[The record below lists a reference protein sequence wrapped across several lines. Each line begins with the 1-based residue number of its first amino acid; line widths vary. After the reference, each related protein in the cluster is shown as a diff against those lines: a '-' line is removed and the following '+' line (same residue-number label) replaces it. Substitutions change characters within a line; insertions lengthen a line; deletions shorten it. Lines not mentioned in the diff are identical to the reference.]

1 MYIKK
6 YLVFFVLVIVGFNQL
21 NAQLNPQFVGM
32 RPYPNGTIE
41 HILIF
46 DSTGSVQGFLVP
58 TGVTSLWVEVNGAQ
72 GGKLTGSTASFDTSG
87 MGGRVKA
94 KLAVTPGDS
103 LYIFVGGKPPL
114 DSRAPAPMGGGG
126 NGGTNYSNSVAIASA
141 GGGYSAITTA
151 NIVDS
156 ARILVIAG
164 GGGGQSIKYHGGK
177 GGGLEGKR
185 GDCRFW
191 EDGIEGGVGG
201 TQTKGGNKGKR
212 YSPDW
217 NVDAGWALSTGY
229 PDEDL
234 TKVPAAGRFLKGG
247 NGGSVLSPTSHRG
260 GGGGGGGWYGGGG
273 GAGGGNSQGGGGGG
287 SSWTNPDL
295 AKVSYVRHYQGQWR
309 GNGRVIIIYYQ

>member
-21 NAQLNPQFVGM
+21 NAQLNPQFLGM

-72 GGKLTGSTASFDTSG
+72 GGKMIGSTASFDTSG
-87 MGGRVKA
+87 LGGRVKA

-103 LYIFVGGKPPL
+103 LYIFVGGKPTL
-114 DSRAPAPMGGGG
+114 NSRFAAPMGGGG
-126 NGGTNYSNSVAIASA
+126 NGGTNYGNTTNIASA

-164 GGGGQSIKYHGGK
+164 GGGGQSIAYHGGK

-191 EDGIEGGVGG
+191 LNAIEGGVGG

-212 YSPDW
+212 YSGDN
-217 NVDAGWALSTGY
+217 NVDPGWNLGGWNDDDY
-229 PDEDL
+229 
-234 TKVPAAGRFLKGG
+234 TKVPAAGSFLQGG
-247 NGGSVLSPTSHRG
+247 NGGSIPSMTTHRG

-287 SSWTNPDL
+287 SSWTKPDP
-295 AKVSYVRHYQGQWR
+295 AVVSYVRHYQGQWR